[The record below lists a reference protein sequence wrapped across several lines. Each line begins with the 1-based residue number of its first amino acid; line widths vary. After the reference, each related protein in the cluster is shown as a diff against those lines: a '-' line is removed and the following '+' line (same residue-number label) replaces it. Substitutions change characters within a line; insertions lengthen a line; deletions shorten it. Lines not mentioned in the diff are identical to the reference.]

1 MNHNTGMRTS
11 TQRARQSF
19 TVATI
24 CFSAF
29 IILLAIS
36 SPQGMFSQSG
46 ATTGD
51 PQRGKELFE
60 KRCGGCH
67 SLDKDKEGPRL
78 GNVFGRKAG
87 TIATFKYSDSLKS
100 AQVVW
105 NAASLDKWLI
115 DTDSVVQDNDMDFH
129 VPKADERADIIQFLR
144 VSSGK

>member
-1 MNHNTGMRTS
+1 M
-11 TQRARQSF
+11 
-19 TVATI
+19 
-24 CFSAF
+24 
-29 IILLAIS
+29 IIVLAMTA
-36 SPQGMFSQSG
+36 PQGGFSQSG

-51 PQRGKELFE
+51 AQRGKELFE

-87 TIATFKYSDSLKS
+87 TISTFKYSDSLKS

-105 NAASLDKWLI
+105 NEASLDKWLVN
-115 DTDSVVQDNDMDFH
+115 TDSVVPDNDMDFH

-144 VSSGK
+144 LSSGK